1 MKSQTASTSQ
11 PVTRPASPPPTR
23 KEKLVKSLVPARPVL
38 WFLFLFNAAVAIAVA
53 AGGHHLH
60 IHGQT
65 LHGTQQIIT
74 CAGMG
79 IVALGAAAGLLRR
92 RPQPA

>member
-1 MKSQTASTSQ
+1 MKS
-11 PVTRPASPPPTR
+11 
-23 KEKLVKSLVPARPVL
+23 LIPARPVL
-38 WFLFLFNAAVAIAVA
+38 WFLFLFNAVVAIAVA

-65 LHGTQQIIT
+65 LHGAQQIVT

-79 IVALGAAAGLLRR
+79 IVALGAFAGLLRR
-92 RPQPA
+92 PQPA